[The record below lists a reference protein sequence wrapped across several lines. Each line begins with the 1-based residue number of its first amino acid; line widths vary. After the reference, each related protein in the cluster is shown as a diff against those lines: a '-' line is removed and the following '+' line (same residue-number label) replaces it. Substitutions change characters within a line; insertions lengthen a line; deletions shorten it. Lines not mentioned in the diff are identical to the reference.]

1 MLIALSNAEVRFGD
15 NSIFSDVNVEVHD
28 GDSIGLVGYNGAGK
42 STLLNALTK
51 SLPLFSG
58 AVSQK
63 SGLTLG
69 YLTQNASYVSQ
80 NTVYQ
85 EMLTVFDDE
94 LRLLE
99 NIKQI
104 TKDIANCPHDSTDYR
119 TLTDRYNRMLDRANA
134 MDAYNVEVK
143 VKTVLNGMGMMPF
156 SQQVVDNLSGG
167 EKTKVALCKLLLRRP
182 ELMILDEPTNHL
194 DYKTIDWLENF
205 LSDKKSALIIVSHD
219 RYFLDRVCNRIW
231 EVDNGKV
238 YTYNGNYGAYK
249 VQKKQREDLEQ
260 KQYERQ
266 QKEIEKLTDYV
277 AKNKVRASTANMA
290 KSREKQLEKMEVLD
304 APQTQRRPPRFNF
317 VSTMQPTKEVLN
329 VKKLTVAFGDRKVL
343 DQASLLVGR
352 SQKVALI
359 GLNGTGKSTL
369 LKTVNNGNAYPSNV
383 VFGKNVTMG
392 YYDQENLNLN
402 ANLSVLDQLWFDNTR
417 MSQTEVRNLLAQVTL
432 TGEAVFKKVGQLS
445 GGERAKLG
453 LAVLMAKDNNFLLLD
468 EPTNHLDLPSREALE
483 QSLKNYEGTLLFV
496 SHDRYFVNAVA
507 DVVVELEE
515 GKLTAYNGNYDNFIA
530 EKKKQ
535 MEQQAVVIPVAK
547 PTSQPTSNYRS
558 AKQRAEETNRKNK
571 IKQLEKQMTELEEK
585 QAQLQEQMALPQIVS
600 DYSKLS
606 VVMEELKQV
615 EATYEQICL
624 EWEQL
629 ID

>member
-1 MLIALSNAEVRFGD
+1 MLMTLSNAEVRFGD
-15 NSIFSDVNVEVHD
+15 NLIFSDVNVEVHD

-42 STLLNALTK
+42 STLLNAITKNVDLFAGVLT
-51 SLPLFSG
+51 
-58 AVSQK
+58 QK

-69 YLTQNASYVSQ
+69 YLTQNASCTSQ

-85 EMLTVFDDE
+85 EMLTVFAEE
-94 LRLLE
+94 LKLLE

-104 TKDIANCPHDSTDYR
+104 TSEIANCQHDSADYVA
-119 TLTDRYNRMLDRANA
+119 LTSKYNRMLDRANA
-134 MDAYNVEVK
+134 LDAYNIEVK
-143 VKTVLNGMGMMPF
+143 VKTVLNGMGMTAF
-156 SQQVVDNLSGG
+156 YDQVVDNLSGG

-205 LSDKKSALIIVSHD
+205 LADKKSALIIVSHD
-219 RYFLDRVCNRIW
+219 RYFLDKVCNRIW

-249 VQKKQREDLEQ
+249 VQKQQREDLAE
-260 KQYERQ
+260 KQYARQ

-277 AKNKVRASTANMA
+277 ARNKARASTANMA
-290 KSREKQLEKMEVLD
+290 KSREKQLEKMEVVE
-304 APQTQRRPPRFNF
+304 APQTQRRPPRFRF
-317 VSTMQPTKEVLN
+317 DATMQPTKEVLN
-329 VKKLTVAFGDRKVL
+329 VKDLTVAFGERKVL
-343 DQASLLVGR
+343 DSASLLVGR
-352 SQKVALI
+352 DQKVALI

-383 VFGKNVTMG
+383 VFGKNLSVG
-392 YYDQENLNLN
+392 YYDQENLNLDSS
-402 ANLSVLDQLWFDNTR
+402 LTVLDQLWFDNTR

-483 QSLKNYEGTLLFV
+483 QALKDYQGTMLFV

-507 DVVVELEE
+507 DVVVELEN
-515 GKLTAYNGNYDNFIA
+515 GKLTAYPGNYDNFIA
-530 EKKKQ
+530 VKKQQ
-535 MEQQAVVIPVAK
+535 MEQQAVVVAPVKQTA
-547 PTSQPTSNYRS
+547 TNNSYRN
-558 AKQRAEETNRKNK
+558 AKQRAEETNKKNK
-571 IKQLEKQMTELEEK
+571 IKQLEKQMTELEQQ
-585 QAQLQEQMALPQIVS
+585 QAQLQEQMSLPEIVS

-606 VVMEELKQV
+606 VVMQELKQV
-615 EATYEQICL
+615 EDTYEQVCL